1 MKTTNKALPPCDAG
15 WSVANRISDD
25 YADGPGADAHRKLH
39 QPNSPICSNSW
50 ATKMLAFSGN
60 CRFLFFV

>member
-25 YADGPGADAHRKLH
+25 YADGPGADRPETPPSKFTDLL
-39 QPNSPICSNSW
+39 
-50 ATKMLAFSGN
+50 K
-60 CRFLFFV
+60 FLGHKNACI